1 MRRTSW
7 RSHLVSRRLNRAK
20 FSPSDPL
27 NWFFPSAA
35 VREDVPAVRQAAKAR
50 GLPGAVP
57 QGGHLQGQ
65 LWRAG
70 QLSRG
75 GAAAGGRVQRGHAA
89 RLHLLGNAGAVNGP
103 FCLKKKRNSSE
114 HLDFRYFDLVSVPV
128 SLSHR
133 VAPPCVPS
141 LPLLRHEERKGFFF
155 LFVLF
160 IGMLWYVCPPQVEA
174 QVCRYIN
181 QNVLKYFEMRLN
193 CAGSKQLIP
202 L

>member
-103 FCLKKKRNSSE
+103 FCLQQQQKNPSV

-128 SLSHR
+128 SLPHR
-133 VAPPCVPS
+133 VAPPCAPS
-141 LPLLRHEERKGFFF
+141 PPLLRHEEPRWSGRFFF
-155 LFVLF
+155 CF
-160 IGMLWYVCPPQVEA
+160 IYWHVVVCLSPTGG
-174 QVCRYIN
+174 
-181 QNVLKYFEMRLN
+181 
-193 CAGSKQLIP
+193 GSGLPIY
-202 L
+202 